1 MDNLAIK
8 HGYYFVVDR
17 NDDEKYMT
25 VEIGPAYR
33 NDDVEEFSIK
43 SEGGFIRFFI
53 NGQQETLRDQDL
65 SRSFEEVTDAFLDKI
80 IEAHTKMA
88 LVKRVDN
95 VLVPYFEEK

>member
-17 NDDEKYMT
+17 NDDEKYMN
-25 VEIGPAYR
+25 VEIGAAYR
-33 NDDVEEFSIK
+33 NDDVEEFTIK
-43 SEGGFIRFFI
+43 SENGFIKFFI
-53 NGQQETLRDQDL
+53 NGKQEALRDQDV
-65 SRSFEEVTDAFLDKI
+65 SRSFEEVVDSFLEKI
-80 IEAHTKMA
+80 VESYTKMS

>member
-8 HGYYFVVDR
+8 HGYYFVADR
-17 NDDEKYMT
+17 YDDKKYMT
-25 VEIGPAYR
+25 VEIGAAYR
-33 NDDVEEFSIK
+33 NDDVKEFAIK

-53 NGQQETLRDQDL
+53 NGEQETLRDQDL
-65 SRSFEEVTDAFLDKI
+65 SRSFEEVSDAFLDKI
-80 IEAHTKMA
+80 VEAHTKMA

>member
-17 NDDEKYMT
+17 NDDEKYMNI
-25 VEIGPAYR
+25 EIGAAYR

-43 SEGGFIRFFI
+43 SENGFIKFFI
-53 NGQQETLRDQDL
+53 NGKQEALRDQDI
-65 SRSFEEVTDAFLDKI
+65 SRSFEEVSDAFLDKI
-80 IEAHTKMA
+80 VEAHTKMA

-95 VLVPYFEEK
+95 VLVSYFEEK

>member
-17 NDDEKYMT
+17 NDDEKYMNI
-25 VEIGPAYR
+25 EIGPAYR
-33 NDDVEEFSIK
+33 NDDVEKVSIR
-43 SEGGFIRFFI
+43 SENGFIKLFI
-53 NGQQETLRDQDL
+53 NDEQDMLRDQDL
-65 SRSFEEVTDAFLDKI
+65 SRSFEEVTDGFLNKI